1 MYYSKFQNS
10 TSPLSSAVR
19 HSLWLGLEY
28 DRCHN
33 SFSDAQAAPSTQL
46 HNMFFSVLI
55 CIYLI
60 CLNKRGVM
68 NILKTLKYITKK
80 YMKPRST

>member
-46 HNMFFSVLI
+46 HNIFFSFNTYI
-55 CIYLI
+55 CLYLI
-60 CLNKRGVM
+60 RLNEKRCLEYSEDPEIYYQKH
-68 NILKTLKYITKK
+68 I
-80 YMKPRST
+80 

>member
-10 TSPLSSAVR
+10 TSPLSSAVS

-46 HNMFFSVLI
+46 HNIFFSF
-55 CIYLI
+55 
-60 CLNKRGVM
+60 NM
-68 NILKTLKYITKK
+68 YIFDTFERKEV
-80 YMKPRST
+80 S